1 MSHNNEVTK
10 VEKIKNISEEVKKV
24 AEEEK
29 SSSALLNWVRDK
41 KEQTQTS
48 GKSYGWLIGLI
59 ISLVV
64 FVGLAIV
71 AFQAWKKG
79 REIAKLK
86 HQIDVAEE
94 NKKKA
99 ELETALAESE
109 EKQKKL
115 QETATKITDNINNMK
130 KEIAGLE
137 KERLKK
143 NEDIKRITSW
153 EDVDKLLKG

>member
-1 MSHNNEVTK
+1 VSHNNEVTK